1 MRLRTPAGSSTTET
15 PSSSASPSSG
25 FTSAA
30 NMRSVVVLPAPFGPS
45 SPYISP
51 GATSNDKPSTA
62 VFTRASVRSSL
73 RCLAESLKD
82 FRRPRA
88 DMAYSIGSPL

>member
-15 PSSSASPSSG
+15 PSISASPSSG

-45 SPYISP
+45 SP
-51 GATSNDKPSTA
+51 
-62 VFTRASVRSSL
+62 
-73 RCLAESLKD
+73 
-82 FRRPRA
+82 
-88 DMAYSIGSPL
+88 